1 MLIVEVKNGDN
12 IDQALKKLKRKF
24 QNAGVLRELR
34 RRREFVKPSVKRRN
48 EIIKAVYLQR
58 KRREEGQIG

>member
-1 MLIVEVKNGDN
+1 MLIVDVKSSDN

-34 RRREFVKPSVKRRN
+34 RRREFTKPSVKRRN
-48 EIIKAVYLQR
+48 EIIKAVYLQQ
-58 KRREEGQIG
+58 KRRAEGEIG

>member
-1 MLIVEVKNGDN
+1 MLIVEVKSGDN

-34 RRREFVKPSVKRRN
+34 RRREFVKHSVKRRN
-48 EIIKAVYLQR
+48 EIIKAVYLQQ
-58 KRREEGQIG
+58 KRRDEGEIG